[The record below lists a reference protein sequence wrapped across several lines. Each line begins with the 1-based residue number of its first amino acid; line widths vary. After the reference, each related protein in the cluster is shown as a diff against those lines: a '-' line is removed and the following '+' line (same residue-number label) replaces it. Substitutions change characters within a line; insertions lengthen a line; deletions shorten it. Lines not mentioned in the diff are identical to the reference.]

1 MNAETY
7 RYQFSPDVA
16 LKEVEDSLLL
26 SVLAVECMHGR
37 SHLRLDAKFN
47 LDKKKRSCVIDAGT
61 EVGRNI
67 AKIFTGFIT
76 RQFGE
81 EAFKVERTLARES
94 REEHH
99 QPMEAAV

>member
-1 MNAETY
+1 MNSQVYHYKFYPE
-7 RYQFSPDVA
+7 VA
-16 LKEVEDSLLL
+16 LEDVEDSLML
-26 SVLAVECMHGR
+26 SALAAECMHGR
-37 SHLRLDAKFN
+37 SLIRLDAKFR
-47 LDKKKRSCVIDAGT
+47 LDLKKRSCVIDAGT

-81 EAFKVERTLARES
+81 EAFKVERTLAREP
-94 REEHH
+94 REEPR